1 MKKDTVC
8 TVSLF
13 CHLSDVVLL
22 VLLILTVLLIL
33 LVLTILLVLLL
44 ILLILTI
51 FHCCD
56 LFPFLITKATCYR
69 SIILY
74 RPAVSYTFF
83 ARKIFLAFL
92 KQMWYSTY

>member
-1 MKKDTVC
+1 M
-8 TVSLF
+8 S
-13 CHLSDVVLL
+13 LSDVVLL

-44 ILLILTI
+44 ILLVLLILTI

-74 RPAVSYTFF
+74 RLAVSYTFF